1 SASVWAAGQAEPF
14 AATGERF
21 STSPAVLPGDKVG
34 EAARVGPAQPG
45 RLTCR
50 QTLPDAARHL
60 PPVGRRLPS
69 TPARGGSGPT
79 PRNLRFRGDPEGG
92 GGLPPLRV
100 KAGCGPRTPRGSARL

>member
-1 SASVWAAGQAEPF
+1 MARSASVWAAGQAEPF

-34 EAARVGPAQPG
+34 EAARVGPALPG

-60 PPVGRRLPS
+60 PPVGKAA
-69 TPARGGSGPT
+69 TVHTGTGGVW
-79 PRNLRFRGDPEGG
+79 R

-100 KAGCGPRTPRGSARL
+100 KAGRGPRTPCGSARL

>member
-1 SASVWAAGQAEPF
+1 MARSASVWAAGQAEPF

-21 STSPAVLPGDKVG
+21 STSPAVLPSDKVG
-34 EAARVGPAQPG
+34 EAARVGPALPG

-69 TPARGGSGPT
+69 TPARGGSG
-79 PRNLRFRGDPEGG
+79 G

-100 KAGCGPRTPRGSARL
+100 KAGRGPRTPRGSARL